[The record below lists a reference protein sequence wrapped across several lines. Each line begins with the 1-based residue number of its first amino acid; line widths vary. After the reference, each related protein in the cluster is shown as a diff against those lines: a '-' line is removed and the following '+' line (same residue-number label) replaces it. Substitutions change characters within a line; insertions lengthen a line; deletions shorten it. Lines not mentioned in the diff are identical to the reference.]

1 MQKLFLMIIILV
13 AMFIIIF
20 MTNAPAMH
28 NTMAAIIKNNAPLSP
43 SGTKR
48 QIDSKVL
55 IGEEGWVLIEHKGEH
70 YLLRQTQSGKLIL
83 TK

>member
-1 MQKLFLMIIILV
+1 
-13 AMFIIIF
+13 
-20 MTNAPAMH
+20 
-28 NTMAAIIKNNAPLSP
+28 MAAIIKNNAPLSP

-55 IGEEGWVLIEHKGEH
+55 LGEEGWVLIEHKGEH